1 MPFVTHTLFNIYI
14 NEIIVKWNHIYAKGI
29 ALSTSTK
36 VSTLLLA
43 DDQVIIAH
51 SEHSLQRRVFAFQN
65 FGMEISPEKSET
77 MAFLGQDP
85 VRYKIVVDNKCL
97 QKIKNFKYLG
107 CEIS

>member
-1 MPFVTHTLFNIYI
+1 MKL
-14 NEIIVKWNHIYAKGI
+14 NEIIVKWNQICAKGI

-36 VSTLLLA
+36 VSTPLFA

-51 SEHSLQRRVFAFQN
+51 SEDSLQRRVFALHNIANN
-65 FGMEISPEKSET
+65 FGMEISSGKSET

-85 VRYKIVVDNKCL
+85 VRFKTVMDNKCL
-97 QKIKNFKYLG
+97 QKLKNFVYLG